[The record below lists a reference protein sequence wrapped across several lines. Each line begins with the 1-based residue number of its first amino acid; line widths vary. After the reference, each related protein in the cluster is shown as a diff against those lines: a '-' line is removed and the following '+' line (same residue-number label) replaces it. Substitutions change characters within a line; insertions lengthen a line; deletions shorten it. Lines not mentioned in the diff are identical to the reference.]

1 MKAILTFKKS
11 NADELVSK
19 YEFYRSATKDGLY
32 AIENKIG
39 EVTQFSDSDTVT
51 YSDNTAVYG
60 TEYYYGMLCV
70 SKAGY
75 SVPSAPMYFCR
86 YKNNGG
92 IKPDFLVGDLQAG
105 VVGYN
110 KVDPYALHSQVR
122 AIYDKAMDETALPAY
137 FYKSTGGVPAD
148 QVISGY
154 WRGMP
159 THWLLC
165 GFGSIACS
173 NGAATTIGT
182 IVQTFKNIHLKVK
195 EKYPVI
201 NINGYDFYFDTVKKT
216 EFEKFLYSADIAFN
230 NQSAIIAPQP
240 MVITAYNLFGAT
252 RGVILES
259 DTVADSLFFTYA
271 ANSSNGGLTIP
282 NTGTFLYS
290 FATQPPAFMPIALR
304 PVQY

>member
-1 MKAILTFKKS
+1 MKAILTIKKS
-11 NADELVSK
+11 NTDELVSK
-19 YEFYRSATKDGLY
+19 YEFYRSSTKDGLY

-75 SVPSAPMYFCR
+75 SVPSAPMYFRR

-122 AIYDKAMDETALPAY
+122 AIYEKAMDETALPAY
-137 FYKSTGGVPAD
+137 IYKSSAVGGAD
-148 QVISGY
+148 QIISGY

-165 GFGSIACS
+165 GFGSVAWN
-173 NGAATTIGT
+173 NGAATIGT
-182 IVQTFKNIHLKVK
+182 LVQTFKNTHLKVK

-230 NQSAIIAPQP
+230 NQSVITAPQP
-240 MVITAYNLFGAT
+240 MVITAYNSFAT
-252 RGVILES
+252 NKGVILES

-271 ANSSNGGLTIP
+271 ASASNGGLTTP
-282 NTGTFLYS
+282 AVGTSLNGLS
-290 FATQPPAFMPIALR
+290 VMPAFMPIALR

>member
-110 KVDPYALHSQVR
+110 KVEPYALHQQVR
-122 AIYDKAMDETALPAY
+122 AIYEKAMDETALPGY
-137 FYKSTGGVPAD
+137 TYKSSASGGAD

-165 GFGSIACS
+165 GFGSVAGNS
-173 NGAATTIGT
+173 SVTIGSV
-182 IVQTFKNIHLKVK
+182 VQAFKNTHLKVK
-195 EKYPVI
+195 EKYPTI

-230 NQSAIIAPQP
+230 NQSAIVAPQP

-252 RGVILES
+252 KGVILES

-271 ANSSNGGLTIP
+271 ANSSNGGLTTP
-282 NTGTFLYS
+282 AVGTSLNGFSVPL
-290 FATQPPAFMPIALR
+290 PAFMPIALR

>member
-39 EVTQFSDSDTVT
+39 EVTQFSGSDTVT

-110 KVDPYALHSQVR
+110 KVDPYALHNQVR
-122 AIYDKAMDETALPAY
+122 AIYDKALAEVTFPVAI
-137 FYKSTGGVPAD
+137 YKYSTTFPAD

-154 WRGMP
+154 WKGMP
-159 THWLLC
+159 THWLFC
-165 GFGSIACS
+165 GYASLDRGNAYITVSDFTQA
-173 NGAATTIGT
+173 
-182 IVQTFKNIHLKVK
+182 FKLIHEKVK

-201 NINGYDFYFDTVKKT
+201 NINGYDFYIDSVKRT
-216 EFEKFLYSADIAFN
+216 EFEKFLYSADISFN
-230 NQSAIIAPQP
+230 NQSAITAPQP
-240 MVITAYNLFGAT
+240 LVITSYNYYSSS
-252 RGVILES
+252 RGVIVES
-259 DTVADSLFFTYA
+259 DSVPGTYNA
-271 ANSSNGGLTIP
+271 LGALSGSNGALTVIAP
-282 NTGTFLYS
+282 STANLGTLP
-290 FATQPPAFMPIALR
+290 FAFPIALR

>member
-19 YEFYRSATKDGLY
+19 YEFYRSSTKDGLY

-39 EVTQFSDSDTVT
+39 EVTQFSGSDTVT

-75 SVPSAPMYFCR
+75 SVPSAPIYFCR

-110 KVDPYALHSQVR
+110 KVDPYALHQQVR
-122 AIYDKAMDETALPAY
+122 VIYEKAMDETALPAY
-137 FYKSTGGVPAD
+137 ISKSSASGSAD

-165 GFGSIACS
+165 GFGSIAWS
-173 NGAATTIGT
+173 NIAATIGT
-182 IVQTFKNIHLKVK
+182 LVQTFKNIHLKVK

-240 MVITAYNLFGAT
+240 MVITAYSSFGT
-252 RGVILES
+252 NRGVILES
-259 DTVADSLFFTYA
+259 DTVADSLFFTHA
-271 ANSSNGGLTIP
+271 ASASNGGLTTP
-282 NTGTFLYS
+282 AVGTSLNGFPTL
-290 FATQPPAFMPIALR
+290 PAFMPIALR